1 MSVKGVDEKMV
12 SIYEAFYVDND
23 EKILIS
29 IEDINPEE
37 YSKKYW
43 GKLFCT
49 EAGCEAKLSYVK
61 LSGNKSHFR
70 KWRESP
76 HSENCMHFAE
86 RVDGRTGTRQAG
98 VQNGFILPEQMK
110 KAQREAFQL
119 EMLSAE
125 ERIKK
130 REDDREKRK
139 NKKST
144 KKVTEIVEQPVIKIV
159 VDPAMKTEDT
169 NQVKGRLYKRDVD
182 ALKEKDLGQT
192 RTVTGRI
199 EKVETG
205 EKSALVRIC
214 KNNKFVNIR
223 FGEAFF
229 ADAPQYEGLFH
240 YIDRFAAENNN
251 AVFNATGEV
260 RQNEQ
265 TNDFELIVFDRDGL
279 LIHGRTLSSIAA
291 TYSIEADN
299 KQDE

>member
-1 MSVKGVDEKMV
+1 MV

-23 EKILIS
+23 KKTLIS
-29 IEDINPEE
+29 IEEIKPEE
-37 YSKKYW
+37 YSRKYW

-61 LSGNKSHFR
+61 LPGNKSHFR

-76 HSENCMHFAE
+76 HSENCIHFAE
-86 RVDGRTGTRQAG
+86 RIDGRTGTRQVG
-98 VQNGFILPEQMK
+98 VQNGFISPEQMK
-110 KAQREAFQL
+110 KAQREAFEL
-119 EMLSAE
+119 EILSAE

-130 REDDREKRK
+130 REDDREKRL
-139 NKKST
+139 NKKNT
-144 KKVTEIVEQPVIKIV
+144 KKVTKTVEQPAIRVI
-159 VDPAMKTEDT
+159 VDPAHKIEDT

-240 YIDRFAAENNN
+240 YIDQFATENNN

-260 RQNEQ
+260 KQNEQ
-265 TNDFELIVFDRDGL
+265 TNEFELIVFNRDGL
-279 LIHGRTLSSIAA
+279 LVHGRTLSYIAT
-291 TYSIEADN
+291 TYSIESDKN
-299 KQDE
+299 